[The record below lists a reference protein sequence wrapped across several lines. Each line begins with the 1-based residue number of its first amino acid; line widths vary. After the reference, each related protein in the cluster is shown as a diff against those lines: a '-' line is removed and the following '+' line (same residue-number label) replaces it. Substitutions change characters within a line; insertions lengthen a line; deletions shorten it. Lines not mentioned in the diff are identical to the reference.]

1 MHTTEEPTTQAAAP
15 EPVKTTR
22 RRNII
27 IGASAAAVLILGG
40 TAAVVVPQLLHQQR
54 VNTYHEL
61 RADAAS
67 LLEEVAAD
75 EAKREAAASLYELSV
90 VEAGALVESLTETGK
105 TGEPVLLAADAKTIS
120 DAATKLQESLSKI
133 TVDAELSENAV
144 KLEQAVKDVRE
155 ADAAAAKQAAADKKE
170 APEPTVAATWHE
182 ISVDDAAK
190 LAFPADTA
198 PVVGLMADD
207 AVTAETVAES
217 RTFLDELM
225 KKSDTVQKGLKA
237 TMSKLEKLG
246 ADVDTAAGSFADAAA
261 HAPEQAAKVIAA
273 SGKAGDTKKLTEA
286 ADAAAE
292 PKLSGL
298 VLKNAVDGYI
308 AQAKAVQKA
317 HADQEAKEAAEAAA
331 AAAAAEG
338 AAGYTDPGTGAYV
351 PVDQGWGGG
360 WVDPG
365 NNGGGW
371 TGGGNTG
378 GGNSGGGS
386 TGGGNTG
393 GGNTGGGNTGGGNTG
408 GGNTG
413 GGYTPPPH
421 QCPAAPAGWYDT
433 GSTFNGCPIYAAPG
447 SGGADEW

>member
-1 MHTTEEPTTQAAAP
+1 MNDMHTTEEPTTQADLP
-15 EPVKTTR
+15 EPVKNTR

-27 IGASAAAVLILGG
+27 IGASAAAVLILGA

-61 RADAAS
+61 QTDAIE
-67 LLEEVAAD
+67 LLEQTATDEVRQAVAQ
-75 EAKREAAASLYELSV
+75 SLYELSA
-90 VEAGALVESLTETGK
+90 VEAGALTESLISTGK
-105 TGEPVLLAADAKTIS
+105 ISEPVLLAADAKTIA
-120 DAATKLQESLSKI
+120 DAATKLQESLSK
-133 TVDAELSENAV
+133 VELDAELSENAV
-144 KLEQAVKDVRE
+144 KLEQAVKEARE
-155 ADAAAAKQAAADKKE
+155 SDAAAAKQAAADKKD
-170 APEPTVAATWHE
+170 APEPTIAATWHE
-182 ISVDDAAK
+182 ISIDDAAQ

-217 RTFLDELM
+217 RTFLDEVM
-225 KKSDTVQKGLKA
+225 KKSDTVQKGLRE
-237 TMSKLEKLG
+237 TMSKLEELG
-246 ADVDTAAGSFADAAA
+246 ADVDTALGSFADAAE
-261 HAPEQAAKVIAA
+261 HAPEQVAKVIAA
-273 SGKAGDTKKLTEA
+273 AGKAGDTKKLTES
-286 ADAAAE
+286 ADAAAA
-292 PKLSGL
+292 PKLTGFA
-298 VLKNAVDGYI
+298 LKNAVDGYI

-365 NNGGGW
+365 NSGGGWTGGGNTGGGW

-378 GGNSGGGS
+378 GGNSGGG
-386 TGGGNTG
+386 NTG
-393 GGNTGGGNTGGGNTG
+393 GGTTG

-421 QCPAAPAGWYDT
+421 QCPAAPPGWYNT
-433 GSTFNGCPIYAAPG
+433 GSTGNGCPIYAPPG